1 MKVVILAGGLGSRLR
16 EETEIKPK
24 PMVEVSGLPIIW
36 HIMNGYSAFN
46 HKEFVIC
53 GGYKN
58 EVIKNWFA
66 NLRLFKS
73 DIRINAGESQ
83 HIEYMDD
90 NHENG
95 WDVVVSDTGAET
107 QTGGRLYKVKKYLRN
122 ETFLCTYGDGLGSV
136 NIDELISF
144 HNSHG
149 KIATLTS
156 VKPPTRFGV
165 IEIGS
170 DGAIRSF
177 REKPQ
182 TDSWVNAGFF
192 VFEPQIFNYL
202 NENCVL
208 EHGPLEKLAQ
218 DGELMAFK
226 HEGFWQPMDTYRDKL
241 ELESL
246 WNSGNPPWT
255 V

>member
-24 PMVEVSGLPIIW
+24 PMVEVVGLPVIW
-36 HIMNGYSAFN
+36 HIMNGYSVYK

-58 EVIKNWFA
+58 EVIKNWFT

-73 DIRINAGESQ
+73 DVRIQVGESQ
-83 HIEYMDD
+83 HLEFMDD
-90 NHENG
+90 AHENG
-95 WDVVVSDTGAET
+95 WDIVISNTGAET
-107 QTGGRLYKVKKYLRN
+107 QTGGRLFRIRKYLRD
-122 ETFLCTYGDGLGSV
+122 ETFLCTYGDGLGNV
-136 NIDELISF
+136 DIDALIRF
-144 HNSHG
+144 HKSHG

-165 IEIGS
+165 IDISS
-170 DGAIRSF
+170 DGSIKSF

-192 VFEPQIFNYL
+192 VFEPQIFEYL
-202 NENCVL
+202 NEDCVL
-208 EHGPLEKLAQ
+208 EHGPLEKLAE
-218 DGELMAFK
+218 DGQLMAFK

-246 WNSGNPPWT
+246 WNAGNPPWT

>member
-16 EETEIKPK
+16 EETEVKPK
-24 PMVEVSGLPIIW
+24 PMVEVVGLPIIW
-36 HIMNGYSAFN
+36 HIMNGYSAYN

-58 EVIKNWFA
+58 EVIKNWFT

-73 DIRINAGESQ
+73 DVRIQVGESQ
-83 HIEYMDD
+83 HLEFMDD
-90 NHENG
+90 AHENG
-95 WDVVVSDTGAET
+95 WDIVVSNTGAET
-107 QTGGRLYKVKKYLRN
+107 QTGGRLFRIKKYLRD
-122 ETFLCTYGDGLGSV
+122 ETFLCTYGDGLGNV
-136 NIDELISF
+136 DIDALIRF
-144 HNSHG
+144 HKSHG

-165 IEIGS
+165 IDIDADGS
-170 DGAIRSF
+170 IRSF

-192 VFEPQIFNYL
+192 VFEPKIFDYL
-202 NENCVL
+202 DEKCVL
-208 EHGPLEKLAQ
+208 EHAPLEKLAE
-218 DGELMAFK
+218 DGQLMAFK

>member
-24 PMVEVSGLPIIW
+24 PMVEVVGLPIIW
-36 HIMNGYSAFN
+36 HIMNGYSAYN

-58 EVIKNWFA
+58 EVIKNWFT
-66 NLRLFKS
+66 NLKLFKS
-73 DIRINAGESQ
+73 DVRIQVGESQ
-83 HIEYMDD
+83 HLEFMDD
-90 NHENG
+90 AHENG
-95 WDVVVSDTGAET
+95 WDIVVSNTGSET
-107 QTGGRLYKVKKYLRN
+107 QTGGRLYRVKKYLRN
-122 ETFLCTYGDGLGSV
+122 ETFLCTYGDGLGNV
-136 NIDELISF
+136 DIEALIRF
-144 HNSHG
+144 HKAHG

-156 VKPPTRFGV
+156 VQPPTRFGV
-165 IEIGS
+165 IEISS
-170 DGAIRSF
+170 DGSIKSF

-192 VFEPQIFNYL
+192 VFEPEIFDYL
-202 NENCVL
+202 DKDCVL
-208 EHGPLEKLAQ
+208 EHGPLEKLAH
-218 DGELMAFK
+218 DGQLMAFK

-241 ELESL
+241 ELETL
-246 WNSGNPPWT
+246 WNAGNPPWT

>member
-1 MKVVILAGGLGSRLR
+1 MKVVLLAGGLGSRLR

-24 PMVEVSGLPIIW
+24 PMVEVVGLPIIW
-36 HIMNGYSAFN
+36 HIMNGYSVYN

-53 GGYKN
+53 GGYKS
-58 EVIKNWFA
+58 EVIKNWFT

-73 DIRINAGESQ
+73 DVRIQVGKSQ
-83 HIEYMDD
+83 QVEFIDD
-90 NHENG
+90 AHENG
-95 WDVVVSDTGAET
+95 WDVVVSNTGAET
-107 QTGGRLYKVKKYLRN
+107 QTGGRLFRIRKYLRD
-122 ETFLCTYGDGLGSV
+122 ETFLCTYGDGLGNV
-136 NIDELISF
+136 DLDALVRF
-144 HNSHG
+144 HKSHV

-156 VKPPTRFGV
+156 VQPPTRFGV
-165 IEIGS
+165 IDISS
-170 DGAIRSF
+170 DGSIKSF

-192 VFEPQIFNYL
+192 VFEPEIFEYL
-202 NENCVL
+202 NEDCVL
-208 EHGPLEKLAQ
+208 EHGPLEKLAE
-218 DGELMAFK
+218 DGQLMAFK

-246 WNSGNPPWT
+246 WNAGNPPWT

>member
-24 PMVEVSGLPIIW
+24 PMVELAGLPILW
-36 HIMNGYSAFN
+36 HIMNGYSVYN

-58 EVIKNWFA
+58 EVIKSWFA

-73 DIRINAGESQ
+73 DIRVNFGASQ
-83 HIEYMDD
+83 NIEYMDSA
-90 NHENG
+90 HENE
-95 WDVVVSDTGAET
+95 WDVVVSNTGAET
-107 QTGGRLYKVKKYLRN
+107 QTGGRLFRVRKYLEN
-122 ETFLCTYGDGLGSV
+122 ETFMCTYGDGLASV
-136 NIDELISF
+136 NIDELLKF
-144 HNSHG
+144 HKSHG

-156 VKPPTRFGV
+156 VMPPTRFGV
-165 IEIGS
+165 IDVSS
-170 DGAIRSF
+170 DGLIRSF
-177 REKPQ
+177 KEKPQ

-192 VFEPQIFNYL
+192 VFEPEVFDYL
-202 NENCVL
+202 DAESIL
-208 EHGPLEKLAQ
+208 EREPLEKLAAEGQ
-218 DGELMAFK
+218 LMAFR
-226 HEGFWQPMDTYRDKL
+226 HDGFWQPMDTYRDKL

-255 V
+255 T

>member
-1 MKVVILAGGLGSRLR
+1 
-16 EETEIKPK
+16 
-24 PMVEVSGLPIIW
+24 MVEVVGLPIIW
-36 HIMNGYSAFN
+36 HIMNGYSVYN

-58 EVIKNWFA
+58 EVIKNWFT

-73 DIRINAGESQ
+73 DVRIQVGESQ
-83 HIEYMDD
+83 HLEFMADA
-90 NHENG
+90 HENG
-95 WDVVVSDTGAET
+95 WDVVVSNTGAET
-107 QTGGRLYKVKKYLRN
+107 QTGGRLFRVKKYLRD
-122 ETFLCTYGDGLGSV
+122 ETFLCTYGDGLGNV
-136 NIDELISF
+136 DIDALIRF
-144 HNSHG
+144 HKSHG

-165 IEIGS
+165 IDISS
-170 DGAIRSF
+170 DGSIKSF
-177 REKPQ
+177 KEKPQ

-192 VFEPQIFNYL
+192 VFEPDIFDYL
-202 NENCVL
+202 NEDCVL
-208 EHGPLEKLAQ
+208 EHGPLEKLAE
-218 DGELMAFK
+218 DGQLMAFK

-246 WNSGNPPWT
+246 WNAGNPPWT

>member
-24 PMVEVSGLPIIW
+24 PMVEVVGLPIIW
-36 HIMNGYSAFN
+36 HIMNGYSVYN

-58 EVIKNWFA
+58 EVIKNWFT

-73 DIRINAGESQ
+73 DVRIQVGESQ
-83 HIEYMDD
+83 HLEFMDD
-90 NHENG
+90 AHENG
-95 WDVVVSDTGAET
+95 WDVVVSNTGAET
-107 QTGGRLYKVKKYLRN
+107 QTGGRLFRIRKYLRE
-122 ETFLCTYGDGLGSV
+122 ETFLCTYGDGLGNV
-136 NIDELISF
+136 DINALISF
-144 HNSHG
+144 HKSHG

-165 IEIGS
+165 IDISS
-170 DGAIRSF
+170 DGSIKSF

-192 VFEPQIFNYL
+192 VFEPEIFDYL
-202 NENCVL
+202 NEDCVL
-208 EHGPLEKLAQ
+208 EHGPLEKLAE
-218 DGELMAFK
+218 DGQLMAFK

-246 WNSGNPPWT
+246 WNAGNPPWT

>member
-24 PMVEVSGLPIIW
+24 PMVEVVGLPIIW
-36 HIMNGYSAFN
+36 HIMNGYSVYN

-58 EVIKNWFA
+58 EVIKNWFS

-73 DIRINAGESQ
+73 DVRIQVGESQ
-83 HIEYMDD
+83 HLEFMDD
-90 NHENG
+90 AHENG
-95 WDVVVSDTGAET
+95 WDVVVSNTGAET
-107 QTGGRLYKVKKYLRN
+107 QTGGRLFRIKRYLRD
-122 ETFLCTYGDGLGSV
+122 ETFLCTYGDGLGNV
-136 NIDELISF
+136 DIDALIRF
-144 HNSHG
+144 HKSHG

-165 IEIGS
+165 IDISS
-170 DGAIRSF
+170 DGSIKSF

-192 VFEPQIFNYL
+192 VFEPEIFDYL
-202 NENCVL
+202 NEDCVL
-208 EHGPLEKLAQ
+208 EHGPLERLAE
-218 DGELMAFK
+218 DGQLMAFK

-246 WNSGNPPWT
+246 WNAGKPPWT

>member
-16 EETEIKPK
+16 EETEVKPK
-24 PMVEVSGLPIIW
+24 PMVEIVGLPIIW
-36 HIMNGYSAFN
+36 HIMNGYSVYN

-58 EVIKNWFA
+58 EVIKNWFT

-73 DIRINAGESQ
+73 DVRIQVGESQ
-83 HIEYMDD
+83 HLEFMDD
-90 NHENG
+90 AHENG
-95 WDVVVSDTGAET
+95 WDVVVSNTGAET
-107 QTGGRLYKVKKYLRN
+107 QTGGRLFRIRKYLRD
-122 ETFLCTYGDGLGSV
+122 ETFLCTYGDGLGNV
-136 NIDELISF
+136 DLDALLRF
-144 HNSHG
+144 HKSHG

-165 IEIGS
+165 IDISS
-170 DGAIRSF
+170 DGSIKSF

-192 VFEPQIFNYL
+192 VFEPEIFDYL
-202 NENCVL
+202 NEDCVL
-208 EHGPLEKLAQ
+208 EHGPLEKLAE
-218 DGELMAFK
+218 DGQLMAFK

-246 WNSGNPPWT
+246 WNAGKPPWT

>member
-24 PMVEVSGLPIIW
+24 PMVEVVGLPIIW
-36 HIMNGYSAFN
+36 HIMNGYSVYE

-58 EVIKNWFA
+58 EVIKNWFT

-73 DIRINAGESQ
+73 DVRIQVGESQ
-83 HIEYMDD
+83 HLEFMDD
-90 NHENG
+90 AHENG
-95 WDVVVSDTGAET
+95 WDIVVSNTGAET
-107 QTGGRLYKVKKYLRN
+107 QTGGRLFRIRKYLRD
-122 ETFLCTYGDGLGSV
+122 ETFLCTYGDGLSNV
-136 NIDELISF
+136 DIDELIRF
-144 HNSHG
+144 HKSHG

-165 IEIGS
+165 IDISS
-170 DGAIRSF
+170 DGSIKSF

-192 VFEPQIFNYL
+192 VFEPQIFEYL
-202 NENCVL
+202 NEDCVL
-208 EHGPLEKLAQ
+208 EHGPLEKLAE
-218 DGELMAFK
+218 DGQLMAFK

-246 WNSGNPPWT
+246 WNAGNPPWT

>member
-16 EETEIKPK
+16 EETEVKPK
-24 PMVEVSGLPIIW
+24 PMVDVAGLPIIW
-36 HIMNGYSAFN
+36 HIMNGYSAYS

-58 EVIKNWFA
+58 EVIKNWFT

-73 DIRINAGESQ
+73 DVRIQFGESQ
-83 HIEYMDD
+83 LLEFMDD
-90 NHENG
+90 THENG
-95 WDVVVSDTGAET
+95 WDVVVSNTGTET
-107 QTGGRLYKVKKYLRN
+107 HTGGRLFRIKKYLRD
-122 ETFLCTYGDGLGSV
+122 ETFLCTYGDGLGNV
-136 NIDELISF
+136 DIDALISF
-144 HNSHG
+144 HKSHG

-165 IEIGS
+165 IDIDA
-170 DGAIRSF
+170 DGTIRSF

-192 VFEPQIFNYL
+192 VFESKIFDYL
-202 NENCVL
+202 DESCVL
-208 EHGPLEKLAQ
+208 EHAPLEKLAEEGQ
-218 DGELMAFK
+218 LMAFK

>member
-1 MKVVILAGGLGSRLR
+1 VKVVILAGGLGSRLR
-16 EETEIKPK
+16 EETEVKPK
-24 PMVEVSGLPIIW
+24 PMVDVAGLPIIW
-36 HIMNGYSAFN
+36 HIMNGYSAYS

-58 EVIKNWFA
+58 EVIKNWFT

-73 DIRINAGESQ
+73 DVRIQFGESQ
-83 HIEYMDD
+83 LLEFMDD
-90 NHENG
+90 THENG
-95 WDVVVSDTGAET
+95 WDVVVSNTGTET
-107 QTGGRLYKVKKYLRN
+107 HTGGRLFRIKKYLRD
-122 ETFLCTYGDGLGSV
+122 ETFLCTYGDGLGNV
-136 NIDELISF
+136 DIDALISF
-144 HNSHG
+144 HKSHG

-165 IEIGS
+165 IDIDA
-170 DGAIRSF
+170 DGTIRSF

-192 VFEPQIFNYL
+192 VFESKIFDYL
-202 NENCVL
+202 DESCVL
-208 EHGPLEKLAQ
+208 EHAPLEKLAEEGQ
-218 DGELMAFK
+218 LMAFK

>member
-24 PMVEVSGLPIIW
+24 PMVEIVGLPIIW
-36 HIMNGYSAFN
+36 HIMNGYSVYN

-58 EVIKNWFA
+58 EVIKNWFS

-73 DIRINAGESQ
+73 DVRIQVGESQ
-83 HIEYMDD
+83 HLEFMDD
-90 NHENG
+90 AHENG
-95 WDVVVSDTGAET
+95 WDIVVSNTGAET
-107 QTGGRLYKVKKYLRN
+107 QTGGRLFRIKKYLRD
-122 ETFLCTYGDGLGSV
+122 ETFLCTYGDGLGNV
-136 NIDELISF
+136 DLNALIQF
-144 HNSHG
+144 HKSHG

-165 IEIGS
+165 IDISADGS
-170 DGAIRSF
+170 IKSF
-177 REKPQ
+177 KEKPQ
-182 TDSWVNAGFF
+182 TESWVNAGFF
-192 VFEPQIFNYL
+192 VFEPAIFDYL
-202 NENCVL
+202 NEDCVL
-208 EHGPLEKLAQ
+208 EHGPLEKLAE
-218 DGELMAFK
+218 DGQLMAFK

-246 WNSGNPPWT
+246 WNAGNPPWT

>member
-24 PMVEVSGLPIIW
+24 PMVEVVGLPIIW
-36 HIMNGYSAFN
+36 HIMNGYSVYN

-58 EVIKNWFA
+58 EVIKNWFT

-73 DIRINAGESQ
+73 DVRIQVGESQ
-83 HIEYMDD
+83 HLEFMDD
-90 NHENG
+90 AHENG
-95 WDVVVSDTGAET
+95 WDVVVSNTGAET
-107 QTGGRLYKVKKYLRN
+107 QTGGRLFRVKKYLRD
-122 ETFLCTYGDGLGSV
+122 ETFLCTYGDGLGNV
-136 NIDELISF
+136 DIDALIRF
-144 HNSHG
+144 HKSHG

-165 IEIGS
+165 IDISS
-170 DGAIRSF
+170 DGSIKSF
-177 REKPQ
+177 KEKPQ

-192 VFEPQIFNYL
+192 VFEPEIFDYL
-202 NENCVL
+202 NEDCVL
-208 EHGPLEKLAQ
+208 EHGPLEKLAE
-218 DGELMAFK
+218 DGQLMAFK

-246 WNSGNPPWT
+246 WNAGNPPWT

>member
-24 PMVEVSGLPIIW
+24 PMVEIAGIPIIW
-36 HIMNGYSAFN
+36 HIMNGYSFYN

-58 EVIKNWFA
+58 DVIKNWFA

-73 DIRINAGESQ
+73 DVRIQVGASEVY
-83 HIEYMDD
+83 EFMDD
-90 NHENG
+90 ARENG
-95 WDVVVSDTGAET
+95 WDVIVSNTGAET
-107 QTGGRLYKVKKYLRN
+107 QTGGRLFRIRKYLRE
-122 ETFLCTYGDGLGSV
+122 ETFMCTYGDGLG
-136 NIDELISF
+136 NIDLEALVQY
-144 HNSHG
+144 HKSHG

-165 IEIGS
+165 LDIAS
-170 DGAIRSF
+170 DGSIKNF

-192 VFEPQIFNYL
+192 VFEPAIFSYL
-202 NENCVL
+202 NEDCVL
-208 EHGPLEKLAQ
+208 EHEPLERLAK
-218 DGELMAFK
+218 DGQLMAFR

-246 WNSGNPPWT
+246 WNSGKPPWT